1 MKNPNNSKTKQICYP
16 GFTQALLMQHA
27 FGTGLEHE
35 RNSRFDQLSQRMCP
49 WSFFGHQTWS
59 FFFSKGISN
68 FSFPPPPTTPPKK
81 KCSTK
86 EILGTPKNAP
96 QSDSGGSFSKFSAK
110 VVEWSFIKMNELK
123 DLWWKLEM
131 IRSIYSQKVVQ
142 LRITHIIGGCLFSA
156 VFLLFFRR
164 DRFYGK
170 KRLNHYEILW
180 GMTWMWSFSK
190 ARTVTSSGWMCVEF
204 AYIAHQPEVFWVL
217 QCLDIDG
224 HPGFLFSPAVNM
236 ARWDRKE
243 SLHSDLANLKA
254 QSLRSDE
261 NVQRLGWRWWLVFRW
276 HFGRNVTL
284 RYRHDPLFLQ
294 LCALEVLEVCRIM
307 RYQHIVAILSTKCH
321 RSCNVHKDHPNP

>member
-59 FFFSKGISN
+59 FFLVREFQISL
-68 FSFPPPPTTPPKK
+68 SPPTTPPKK

-170 KRLNHYEILW
+170 K
-180 GMTWMWSFSK
+180 
-190 ARTVTSSGWMCVEF
+190 GW
-204 AYIAHQPEVFWVL
+204 
-217 QCLDIDG
+217 
-224 HPGFLFSPAVNM
+224 
-236 ARWDRKE
+236 
-243 SLHSDLANLKA
+243 
-254 QSLRSDE
+254 
-261 NVQRLGWRWWLVFRW
+261 
-276 HFGRNVTL
+276 T
-284 RYRHDPLFLQ
+284 
-294 LCALEVLEVCRIM
+294 IM
-307 RYQHIVAILSTKCH
+307 RFCEVWRGCEASAKPGQSQVPAECVWSLLI
-321 RSCNVHKDHPNP
+321 